1 MVVRAKIWRE
11 VQKHI
16 LEKEWDK
23 VISLFEELIGS
34 GEESG
39 DVFNRLGDMYMKKKD
54 RVTAKDKYLKAID
67 LYLKD
72 GLYENGIAV
81 CFKMLRYGIERPD
94 LYFRLAQLNAK
105 LNLGFET
112 IKWFNMY
119 LKDDSAL
126 EYLKRFIDEYEEML
140 TLLADNEILY
150 EMVKNLYIKV
160 NIQLEAMDTLF
171 GIKKERTTEEEKEF
185 LLSAIA
191 SMKGYID
198 DRYKRDREEEIN
210 IFRNLK
216 CYTQAI
222 GVLQQQLR
230 ESSDDIETMKLLV
243 LCFLDTNKPH
253 IASRILK
260 YIIENQTLSHETTKE
275 IEAYLDTV
283 RKKMRYVTT

>member
-11 VQKHI
+11 VQRHI

-198 DRYKRDREEEIN
+198 EGYKRDREEEVN

-216 CYTQAI
+216 FYKQAI

-230 ESSDDIETMKLLV
+230 ESSDDIETMKLLA

-275 IEAYLDTV
+275 IESYLDTV

>member
-11 VQKHI
+11 VQRHI

-198 DRYKRDREEEIN
+198 EGYKRDREEEVN

-216 CYTQAI
+216 FYKQAI

-230 ESSDDIETMKLLV
+230 ESSDDIETMKLLA

>member
-222 GVLQQQLR
+222 GVLQQLLR

>member
-11 VQKHI
+11 VQRHI

-126 EYLKRFIDEYEEML
+126 EYLKGFIDEYEEML

-198 DRYKRDREEEIN
+198 EGYKRDREEEVN

-216 CYTQAI
+216 FYKQAI

-275 IEAYLDTV
+275 IESYLDTV

>member
-39 DVFNRLGDMYMKKKD
+39 DVFNRLGDVYMKKKD

>member
-11 VQKHI
+11 VQRHI

-126 EYLKRFIDEYEEML
+126 EYLKGFIDEYEEML

-198 DRYKRDREEEIN
+198 EGYKRDREEEVN

-216 CYTQAI
+216 FYKQAI

-230 ESSDDIETMKLLV
+230 ESSDDIETMKLLA

-275 IEAYLDTV
+275 IESYLDTV